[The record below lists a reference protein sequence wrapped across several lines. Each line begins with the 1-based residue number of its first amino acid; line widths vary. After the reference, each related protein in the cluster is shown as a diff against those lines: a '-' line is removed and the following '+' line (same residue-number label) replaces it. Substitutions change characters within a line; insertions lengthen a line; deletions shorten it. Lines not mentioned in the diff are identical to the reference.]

1 MQRWGIDII
10 GPLPTTQGNLKYAFV
25 AVEYFTRWIEAK
37 ASNIAQNSTGR
48 TSYADT
54 ESPLR

>member
-37 ASNIAQNSTGR
+37 PIFVITSNLGQKFF
-48 TSYADT
+48 
-54 ESPLR
+54 